1 VDPRVLRAARRLL
14 KKASRVARESGSGS
28 SDISVDTSF
37 LSVEGPLSADV
48 DSDIATEPDTGDQLL
63 LPAELMP
70 LDSGDL
76 GQATEHARESSPSE
90 IPRTSPSEVNLPES
104 DVSPIMVMDELTVDD
119 LSKEMG
125 GGGASSAQVL
135 DDRVANAPVALHALP
150 EDLRQAVPVEWTPP
164 DFSTVDETYPLI
176 PPLVSAHI
184 YWKDDEN
191 SLFYEVQEPP
201 LTKEEEETLDR
212 IRSLLIDLIDVSAYD
227 LSKRGDPKEYMRK
240 KFDEVV
246 DDYGFD
252 LTPSQRQKLAYYIIR
267 DFVGLERVEPLM
279 QDPNLEDIS
288 CIGPGIPVYVYHRKY
303 GSLKT
308 NVVFPSADE
317 LNRFIVKLAQMCGRH
332 VSVANPLLEGALP
345 DGSRVQA
352 TYAITKDISTRGS
365 TFTIRKFTKDPL
377 TITDLIQFG
386 TIPPLFAAYLWL
398 AIEYKQS
405 ILISGGTATGKTT
418 LLNALSLFIPPEA
431 KIVSI
436 EDTPELRLPHE
447 HWVQKIAR
455 EGNEGSG
462 SVTMF
467 DLLKAALRERPDY
480 IVVGEVRGKEAY
492 VLFQGMATGHPGLAT
507 IHAEDMDTLVD
518 RLTTPPISL
527 PASLLHALDIIIF
540 MGHSRIGSVDVR
552 RTKEIHELVTVDL
565 KTSRPVT
572 SVLGRWIPG
581 DDRFE
586 FVSDKSY
593 ILDKIIQERGISADS
608 IWGELRR
615 RAFVLKWMRDH
626 NIRYYR
632 DVGKI
637 IARYYKEPEA
647 LLEEIGYAEASN
659 EDSV

>member
-1 VDPRVLRAARRLL
+1 MDPRLLRAARHLL
-14 KKASRVARESGSGS
+14 KKAARHAGDLSIIGEVEAADAFLDTLADSPNAAPSAFSTVAGGSE
-28 SDISVDTSF
+28 DV
-37 LSVEGPLSADV
+37 PSADV
-48 DSDIATEPDTGDQLL
+48 GDVENVL
-63 LPAELMP
+63 LPSELAP
-70 LDSGDL
+70 VEPVQS
-76 GQATEHARESSPSE
+76 SSPS
-90 IPRTSPSEVNLPES
+90 PVVSPP
-104 DVSPIMVMDELTVDD
+104 DVEPIMVMDELTVDD
-119 LSKEMG
+119 VTD
-125 GGGASSAQVL
+125 AQQAESDGLVSGN
-135 DDRVANAPVALHALP
+135 VPVALHALP
-150 EDLRQAVPVEWTPP
+150 EDLRASVPVEWSPP
-164 DFSTVDETYPLI
+164 DFRSVDERYPLI
-176 PPLVSAHI
+176 PPHASAHI

-191 SLFYEVQEPP
+191 ALFYEVEEPP
-201 LTKEEEETLDR
+201 LTREERDLLDR
-212 IRSLLIDLIDVSAYD
+212 IRTLIIDLIDVSAYD
-227 LSKRGDPKEYMRK
+227 LSKRGDPREYMRK
-240 KFDEVV
+240 KFEEVV

-252 LTPSQRQKLAYYIIR
+252 LSAAQRQKFAYYILR
-267 DFVGLERVEPLM
+267 DFVGLERIEPLM

-288 CIGPGIPVYVYHRKY
+288 CIGPGIPIYVYHRKY

-317 LNRFIVKLAQMCGRH
+317 LNRFIVKLAQVCGRH

-352 TYAITKDISTRGS
+352 TYAVSNDISTRGS

-377 TITDLIQFG
+377 TITDLIHYG

-398 AIEYKQS
+398 AIEHRQS

-455 EGNEGSG
+455 EDTGSG
-462 SVTMF
+462 TASVTMF

-492 VLFQGMATGHPGLAT
+492 VLFQGMATGHPGMAT

-527 PASLLHALDIIIF
+527 PASLLHALDIVLF
-540 MGHSRIGSVDVR
+540 MGHARIRGVDVR
-552 RTKEIHELVTVDL
+552 RLREIHEVVSVDL
-565 KTSRPVT
+565 KNGRPNT
-572 SVLGRWIPG
+572 NLLGVWIPA

-586 FVSDKSY
+586 FKSDKSY
-593 ILDKIIQERGISADS
+593 VLEKIIQMRGVSAES
-608 IWGELRR
+608 VWGELRR
-615 RAFVLKWMRDH
+615 RAYVLKWMHDH

-637 IARYYKEPEA
+637 IARYYTEPEA
-647 LLEEIGYAEASN
+647 LLEEIGYVEA
-659 EDSV
+659 DH